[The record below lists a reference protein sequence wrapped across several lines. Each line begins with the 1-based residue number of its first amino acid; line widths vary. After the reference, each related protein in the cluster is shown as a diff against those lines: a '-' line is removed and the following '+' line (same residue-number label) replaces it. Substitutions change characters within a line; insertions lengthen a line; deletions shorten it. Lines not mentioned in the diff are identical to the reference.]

1 MAPKKGDFILLDY
14 TARIKETGSVFD
26 TTVEETARSHGIYK
40 SGVVYEPLLV
50 VLGEGW
56 VVPGLD
62 KALMQSEMGER
73 KTVEIPP
80 AEGFGERDQNRIK
93 IISERD
99 FLKRNIRPEVGQTVE
114 VNGQNAV
121 VRMVSGGR
129 VTLDFNHPY
138 SGKTLV
144 YEYEIK
150 KILSE
155 PREKVLELIHWQV
168 PNLGRDKFKVDLD
181 GNIAKIEIPEDLIYA
196 ESLQA
201 LKIRLARE
209 VIKYIDT
216 VDTVVYTER
225 FTFVKKPEERV
236 VEEAVQ
242 AASQAS
248 EETKAS
254 QEQKTA

>member
-1 MAPKKGDFILLDY
+1 LAPKKGDFILLDY
-14 TARIKETGSVFD
+14 TATIKETSSVFD
-26 TTVEETARSHGIYK
+26 TTIEETARSHGIYK

-50 VLGEGW
+50 VLGEHW

-62 KALMQSEMGER
+62 KALTESEVGEK

-99 FLKRNIRPEVGQTVE
+99 FIKRNIRPEVGQTVE
-114 VNGQNAV
+114 INGQNAI
-121 VRMVSGGR
+121 VRLISGGR

-138 SGKTLV
+138 SGKTLI

-155 PREKVLELIHWQV
+155 PKEKVLELIHWQV
-168 PNLGRDKFKVDLD
+168 PNLSRDKFKVDVD
-181 GNIAKIEIPEDLIYA
+181 GNVVKIELPEDLIYA
-196 ESLQA
+196 ESLQT

-209 VIKYIDT
+209 VIKYIDAA
-216 VDTVVYTER
+216 DTVIYTER
-225 FTFVKKPEERV
+225 FTFIKKPEEQV
-236 VEEAVQ
+236 LKEAAQ
-242 AASQAS
+242 TTPQ
-248 EETKAS
+248 AS
-254 QEQKTA
+254 QEPKA